1 MNAVLKFFLG
11 LLAVALLGVAAMT
24 VEGTPGSA
32 DSAREKLLE
41 KAQDALAAEKAG
53 WAAVRLDGQKAVLT
67 GEAPSE
73 EARASLIAAVATA
86 GGPGG
91 LLSGGVTAVDASG
104 LIVSPPLPRADPF
117 IFIAEREGGVLSFS
131 GAVPDQ
137 TTRDAI
143 YRLATD
149 LFPEAEISGALE
161 IAAGAPASPER
172 WLEAAAASLRALSHL
187 RKGVAEA
194 SDGVFALTG
203 EAQDEARAAAARSL
217 MQDFPAGLEGDA
229 EITIRRPPS
238 TIEDIISQAEE
249 EAVATESA
257 SPAVEQQPEAA
268 ADEEAE
274 AGDET
279 QTTAAD
285 DAAPEDDC
293 ADRIGDILSARRIGF
308 NSARADIDNRSRE
321 QLREIAA
328 LLADCPGVRLEVTG
342 HTDSSGNTS
351 RNRQLS
357 GYRADAVR
365 AFLISVGAPANRISA
380 RGVGSSEPI
389 ASNATPAGREQ
400 NRRIEMEVIGE
411 N

>member
-1 MNAVLKFFLG
+1 M
-11 LLAVALLGVAAMT
+11 
-24 VEGTPGSA
+24 
-32 DSAREKLLE
+32 
-41 KAQDALAAEKAG
+41 
-53 WAAVRLDGQKAVLT
+53 
-67 GEAPSE
+67 
-73 EARASLIAAVATA
+73 
-86 GGPGG
+86 
-91 LLSGGVTAVDASG
+91 
-104 LIVSPPLPRADPF
+104 
-117 IFIAEREGGVLSFS
+117 
-131 GAVPDQ
+131 
-137 TTRDAI
+137 
-143 YRLATD
+143 
-149 LFPEAEISGALE
+149 
-161 IAAGAPASPER
+161 
-172 WLEAAAASLRALSHL
+172 RALSHL

-203 EAQDEARAAAARSL
+203 EAQDEALAAAARSL

-257 SPAVEQQPEAA
+257 SPAVEQQTEAA

-279 QTTAAD
+279 QTTAA
-285 DAAPEDDC
+285 EDDC

-328 LLADCPGVRLEVTG
+328 LLADCPGVRLAITG
-342 HTDSSGNTS
+342 HTDSSGNAS